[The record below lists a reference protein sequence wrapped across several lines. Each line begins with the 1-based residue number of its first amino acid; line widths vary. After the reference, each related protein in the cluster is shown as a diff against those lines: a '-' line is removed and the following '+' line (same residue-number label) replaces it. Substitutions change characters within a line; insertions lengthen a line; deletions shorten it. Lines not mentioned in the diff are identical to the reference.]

1 MPAPTPMSPVPAE
14 KYGLPIDAV
23 SARASRRE
31 RAGVLWSEL
40 TAPIIASK
48 NGMAGRSRGCEP
60 ARRQL
65 AQSCLL
71 PSPMVRR
78 LRLPRPPGSLR
89 RRLRRAPPSDIAQL
103 FYSFF
108 KTLIG
113 REIVVEL
120 KNDVCIRGTLHSV
133 DQFLNIKLHDIK
145 VTDEAKYPHMV
156 RILPSNL

>member
-1 MPAPTPMSPVPAE
+1 M
-14 KYGLPIDAV
+14 
-23 SARASRRE
+23 
-31 RAGVLWSEL
+31 
-40 TAPIIASK
+40 TAFIAISK
-48 NGMAGRSRGCEP
+48 NGIAADGGRPRAAAKTTGRCLSLASFPRHGASP
-60 ARRQL
+60 APSATSSGPL
-65 AQSCLL
+65 VACASVSC
-71 PSPMVRR
+71 
-78 LRLPRPPGSLR
+78 
-89 RRLRRAPPSDIAQL
+89 AAQL

-156 RILPSNL
+156 CIPSANLVTFRTLPHLGP

>member
-1 MPAPTPMSPVPAE
+1 MPQ
-14 KYGLPIDAV
+14 
-23 SARASRRE
+23 SR
-31 RAGVLWSEL
+31 
-40 TAPIIASK
+40 
-48 NGMAGRSRGCEP
+48 
-60 ARRQL
+60 
-65 AQSCLL
+65 LL
-71 PSPMVRR
+71 PSPWYVACALCHL
-78 LRLPRPPGSLR
+78 LRGPLVACASVSC
-89 RRLRRAPPSDIAQL
+89 AAQL

-156 RILPSNL
+156 CIPQLISPPSALCLISVLILPT